1 MSSYAYRAVDDSGR
15 LLRGELAASSEAE
28 LDSRLMQ
35 IGLQLITCRPLSKR
49 QLKAGGTPIDRRE
62 LINFCFHLEQAHRAG
77 LPILEALRDLRDSTT
92 SPDFRNVLS
101 SISLAVEGGKGLSDA
116 MADFPATFDRVF
128 VALVRAGE
136 RSGELSQVLARMT
149 ETLKWQDELVA
160 QTKKLVMYP
169 AFVGI
174 VVTGVV
180 FFLMLYV
187 VPEMTTFLKTM
198 GQEMP
203 WNTRA
208 LIATSEF
215 MVQFWYLLLT
225 VPAGLAFLARWLI
238 RNDARYAR
246 AFDGFKL
253 RAWLIG
259 PILQKIIMSR
269 FATFFQ
275 IMYASGI
282 PIVDALKTSRELAG
296 NLVIAE
302 ALDKVSGFVAEGNTL
317 SMGIG
322 KAGLFP
328 PLVVRMIRM
337 GEDIGKLDEALQ
349 NVSYFYNREV
359 GEAVDKLQTLIE
371 PAMTVV
377 LGLILGWVMLSV
389 LGPIYD
395 TIGNLGA
402 G

>member
-1 MSSYAYRAVDDSGR
+1 
-15 LLRGELAASSEAE
+15 
-28 LDSRLMQ
+28 
-35 IGLQLITCRPLSKR
+35 
-49 QLKAGGTPIDRRE
+49 
-62 LINFCFHLEQAHRAG
+62 
-77 LPILEALRDLRDSTT
+77 
-92 SPDFRNVLS
+92 
-101 SISLAVEGGKGLSDA
+101 
-116 MADFPATFDRVF
+116 
-128 VALVRAGE
+128 
-136 RSGELSQVLARMT
+136 
-149 ETLKWQDELVA
+149 
-160 QTKKLVMYP
+160 
-169 AFVGI
+169 
-174 VVTGVV
+174 
-180 FFLMLYV
+180 
-187 VPEMTTFLKTM
+187 
-198 GQEMP
+198 
-203 WNTRA
+203 
-208 LIATSEF
+208 
-215 MVQFWYLLLT
+215 VQYWYLVLT

-238 RNDARYAR
+238 KNDVRCQR

-253 RAWLIG
+253 KAWLIG

-296 NLVIAE
+296 NMVIAE
-302 ALDKVSGFVAEGNTL
+302 ALEKVSGYVAEGNTL

-328 PLVVRMIRM
+328 PLVVRMVKM

-349 NVSYFYNREV
+349 NVTYFYNREV
-359 GEAVDKLQTLIE
+359 GESVDKLQTLIE

-389 LGPIYD
+389 LGPIYE